1 MERLSFTVFA
11 DGRFWAIKALLT
23 YGDIKLLEGFLEII
37 DAEFGDMFQG
47 AGLKRVGAT
56 ESGEFIE
63 CSYRNS
69 TTGLVFAL
77 DWKGELTT
85 YIYRLF
91 NDLIPIHEIAV
102 VPKITQKDL
111 PYCVSLDAVI
121 YHFEGT
127 SPLSVSPTVSS
138 DLSEIAFV
146 LHKLAI
152 GLRMHG
158 RCLLDGDFTIMR
170 DVVGG
175 INARNASMRTN
186 GRGSGSDSIA

>member
-69 TTGLVFAL
+69 TTGLVRQRKFRSRFHSLPA
-77 DWKGELTT
+77 DVSCKDR
-85 YIYRLF
+85 RLY
-91 NDLIPIHEIAV
+91 DERRR
-102 VPKITQKDL
+102 
-111 PYCVSLDAVI
+111 
-121 YHFEGT
+121 
-127 SPLSVSPTVSS
+127 
-138 DLSEIAFV
+138 
-146 LHKLAI
+146 I
-152 GLRMHG
+152 GKYW
-158 RCLLDGDFTIMR
+158 T
-170 DVVGG
+170 
-175 INARNASMRTN
+175 
-186 GRGSGSDSIA
+186 